1 MFMLIATGAGF
12 ALFGYAFGRAAGY
25 RHGRRNGFHD
35 GRKTGTFWERKHWME
50 SR

>member
-1 MFMLIATGAGF
+1 MLWWILACLGF
-12 ALFGYAFGRAAGY
+12 ALFGYAYGRAVGY
-25 RHGRRNGFHD
+25 RNGRRNGFHD